1 MKITAAVKK
10 FRKDI
15 GRLFCGR
22 NLVWQASAIGI
33 TYILVISG
41 ADSWARN
48 LPRAGDLSALVF
60 IAGIGGFV
68 VPLVLPIAAWAIGGL
83 RRSAKLIKT
92 GWLIA
97 QVEIMA
103 LLLSIFYKALTG
115 RPAPNGFGPES
126 STLVDISGVWQFGW
140 LRGGVFWG
148 WPSSHVAVAIAAMTL
163 LVMLYWRQPIVR
175 YLALAWA
182 TYVFLIVSTTF
193 HWLSDGVAGAIFG
206 VVIGLTVAK
215 SVSCYEK

>member
-1 MKITAAVKK
+1 MKIVAAIKN

-15 GRLFCGR
+15 GRLFYGW

-41 ADSWARN
+41 ADFWARS
-48 LPRAGDLSALVF
+48 LPQAGDLSALVF
-60 IAGIGGFV
+60 IAGMGGFV

-92 GWLIA
+92 GWAIA
-97 QVEIMA
+97 QVEVMA

-115 RPAPNGFGPES
+115 RPAPNGFGPAS

-140 LRGGVFWG
+140 LQGGVYWG
-148 WPSSHVAVAIAAMTL
+148 WPSSHITVAVAAMTL

-175 YLALAWA
+175 YLSLAWA
-182 TYVFLIVSTTF
+182 AYVFLIVSTTF
-193 HWLSDGVAGAIFG
+193 HWLSDGAAGAIFG

-215 SVSCYEK
+215 SVSCCEK